1 MNKDIIEGKWKQ
13 LVGEAKTQWGKLT
26 DDQLDQIAGNR
37 DKLVG
42 QIQENYGIA
51 RDEAEKQVSEWEKR
65 HAA

>member
-1 MNKDIIEGKWKQ
+1 MNKDIFQGKWKQ
-13 LVGEAKTQWGKLT
+13 LVGDVKTSWGKLT
-26 DDQLDQIAGNR
+26 DDQMDQIAGNR

-51 RDEAEKQVSEWEKR
+51 REEAEKQVKEFEKK

>member
-1 MNKDIIEGKWKQ
+1 MNKNIIEGKWKQ